1 MQVNLWE
8 FESTCCRKC
17 LQLSQTGTSAWPR
30 GSFRKWMVKLKQEH
44 GEEEEEDEMVHH
56 RF

>member
-8 FESTCCRKC
+8 FESTCCHKR
-17 LQLSQTGTSAWPR
+17 LQLNQTRTSAWPW

-44 GEEEEEDEMVHH
+44 ENVHH
-56 RF
+56 RL